1 MPPPEQAGLTV
12 AVVVDQAVLA
22 AIKPFDALRNGFL
35 RHFAR
40 LLKPLIAQRE
50 LRVAALGGFSLILA
64 FALTLTIPL
73 WLLTIGPLVLGVPH
87 LLADLRY
94 LIVRPGLHRRSG
106 FLLLV
111 GAPLLATLVIPH
123 LWIGLLSVA
132 GAALLARVA
141 WRIRSSAMLLALAMA
156 AGTAV
161 LGGWASLVFAHAHNG
176 MALVLWWQWRTARP
190 RIQWWIP
197 ALFGFGIVALAV
209 TGDTAVF
216 HWGSLEPPG
225 LGLDVESLAW
235 GLAPWQAGPEWT
247 IRLLLI
253 FAFAQATH
261 YAIWTRLIPDDAR
274 PRPGLRSFAGSYR
287 AIIADCGRPLVI
299 VAVLVVGGLAVWAL
313 IEPAIAR
320 NAYLRLALFHG
331 PMELAVALLW
341 MLEGRAAIVGKAA

>member
-1 MPPPEQAGLTV
+1 LTV
-12 AVVVDQAVLA
+12 AVVVDRAVLA
-22 AIKPFDALRNGFL
+22 AIKPVDGLRSELL
-35 RHFAR
+35 RTFAR
-40 LLKPLIAQRE
+40 PIKPLIARRE
-50 LRVAALGGFSLILA
+50 LRVAVLGGLSLMLA
-64 FALTLTIPL
+64 FALTLTVPL

-94 LIVRPGLHRRSG
+94 LIIRPGLHRRCG

-111 GAPLLATLVIPH
+111 GVPLLATLVMPH

-132 GAALLARVA
+132 GAALLARVS
-141 WRIRSSAMLLALAMA
+141 WSLRSRVAVLALAMA
-156 AGTAV
+156 AGTAA
-161 LGGWASLVFAHAHNG
+161 LGGWASLLFAHAHNG
-176 MALVLWWQWRTARP
+176 LALVLWWQWRAARP
-190 RIQWWIP
+190 RVQWWIP
-197 ALFGFGIVALAV
+197 ALFGFGIITLAV
-209 TGDTAVF
+209 AGDAAVF
-216 HWGSLEPPG
+216 HFGSLEPPG
-225 LGLDVESLAW
+225 LGLDVDSLAW

-287 AIIADCGRPLVI
+287 ALIADCGRPLI
-299 VAVLVVGGLAVWAL
+299 IAAVLIAGGLAVWAL

-320 NAYLRLALFHG
+320 NAYLQLALFHG

-341 MLEGRAAIVGKAA
+341 MLEGRAAIVGKA

>member
-1 MPPPEQAGLTV
+1 LTV
-12 AVVVDQAVLA
+12 AVVVDRAVLA
-22 AIKPFDALRNGFL
+22 AIKPVDGLRNQLL
-35 RHFAR
+35 RTFAR
-40 LLKPLIAQRE
+40 PIKPLIARRE
-50 LRVAALGGFSLILA
+50 LRVAVLGGLSLMLA
-64 FALTLTIPL
+64 FALTLTVPL

-94 LIVRPGLHRRSG
+94 LIIRPGLHRRCG

-111 GAPLLATLVIPH
+111 GVPLLATLVMPH

-132 GAALLARVA
+132 GAALLARVS
-141 WRIRSSAMLLALAMA
+141 WSLRSRVAVLALAMA
-156 AGTAV
+156 AGTAA
-161 LGGWASLVFAHAHNG
+161 LGGWASLLFAHAHNG
-176 MALVLWWQWRTARP
+176 LALVLWWQWRAARP
-190 RIQWWIP
+190 RVQWWIP
-197 ALFGFGIVALAV
+197 ALFGFGIITLAV
-209 TGDTAVF
+209 AGDAAVF
-216 HWGSLEPPG
+216 HFGSLEPPG
-225 LGLDVESLAW
+225 LGLDVDSLAW

-287 AIIADCGRPLVI
+287 ALIADCGRPLI
-299 VAVLVVGGLAVWAL
+299 IAAVLIAGGLAVWTL

-320 NAYLRLALFHG
+320 NAYLQLALFHG

-341 MLEGRAAIVGKAA
+341 MLEGRAAIVGKA